1 MTHIAPVVARPS
13 AAGRHLP
20 ELRAE
25 VVPAAAGIC
34 GGVGW
39 REPAVQNA
47 RVGGNHPFCPSGI
60 RRADTTMKRTIAIVT
75 LAVVGL
81 ITAGPAI
88 AQQRPQSP
96 VGLRGQR
103 QAQPQGKRQ
112 APPTRPMYQRRDTW
126 YEFLLKQFNPS
137 NFDYGAWIEQRRQ
150 VFLDASVR
158 NPYFKYSLGTTIALL
173 IMAMLYTKQWID
185 HRRAM
190 WITAEMMTDLY
201 NHDLYSRD
209 VAEKAIQKYN
219 QHIERCN
226 RAIEAA
232 QHGSALP
239 AATTDTDQLNAQLQK
254 TAGELNVASTENA
267 ALQEQLTQKSN
278 VIVELSLRADALL
291 KKNGGNLASSQ
302 PIDLSG
308 AEPKLIKLIN
318 DLQEQL
324 VVERKKNRQLKG
336 A

>member
-1 MTHIAPVVARPS
+1 
-13 AAGRHLP
+13 
-20 ELRAE
+20 
-25 VVPAAAGIC
+25 
-34 GGVGW
+34 
-39 REPAVQNA
+39 
-47 RVGGNHPFCPSGI
+47 
-60 RRADTTMKRTIAIVT
+60 MKRTIAIVT
-75 LAVVGL
+75 LAVIGL
-81 ITAGPAI
+81 MTAGPAI

-96 VGLRGQR
+96 VALRGQR
-103 QAQPQGKRQ
+103 QAKPQGQRQ
-112 APPTRPMYQRRDTW
+112 APPARPMYQRRDTW

-137 NFDYGAWIEQRRQ
+137 NFDYGAWLEERRQ
-150 VFLDASVR
+150 VLLDASVR

-173 IMAMLYTKQWID
+173 VMAMLYTKQWID

-226 RAIEAA
+226 RAIEAS

-239 AATTDTDQLNAQLQK
+239 AATADTDQLNAQLQK
-254 TAGELNVASTENA
+254 TAGELNQASTENA

-291 KKNGGNLASSQ
+291 KKNGGNLASAQ

-308 AEPKLIKLIN
+308 ADPNLIKHIN

-324 VVERKKNRQLKG
+324 VVERKKNWKLKG
-336 A
+336 T

>member
-1 MTHIAPVVARPS
+1 
-13 AAGRHLP
+13 
-20 ELRAE
+20 
-25 VVPAAAGIC
+25 
-34 GGVGW
+34 
-39 REPAVQNA
+39 
-47 RVGGNHPFCPSGI
+47 
-60 RRADTTMKRTIAIVT
+60 MKRTIAVVT
-75 LAVVGL
+75 LAVVEL
-81 ITAGPAI
+81 MTAGPAI

-96 VGLRGQR
+96 VALRGQR
-103 QAQPQGKRQ
+103 QA
-112 APPTRPMYQRRDTW
+112 PPARPMYQRRDTW

-137 NFDYGAWIEQRRQ
+137 NFDYGAWIEERRQ

-158 NPYFKYSLGTTIALL
+158 NPYFKYSSGVTLALML
-173 IMAMLYTKQWID
+173 MAVICAKQWID

-190 WITAEMMTDLY
+190 WITAEMMADLY
-201 NHDLYSRD
+201 NHDLYSRE

-232 QHGSALP
+232 QHGSTLP
-239 AATTDTDQLNAQLQK
+239 VATADADQLNAQLQK
-254 TAGELNVASTENA
+254 TAGELNVANTDNA

-278 VIVELSLRADALL
+278 VIVELSLRVDALL
-291 KKNGGNLASSQ
+291 KKSGGNLASSQ
-302 PIDLSG
+302 PIDLGG

>member
-1 MTHIAPVVARPS
+1 
-13 AAGRHLP
+13 
-20 ELRAE
+20 
-25 VVPAAAGIC
+25 
-34 GGVGW
+34 
-39 REPAVQNA
+39 
-47 RVGGNHPFCPSGI
+47 
-60 RRADTTMKRTIAIVT
+60 MKRTIAIVT

-81 ITAGPAI
+81 MTAGPAN

-96 VGLRGQR
+96 VALRGQR
-103 QAQPQGKRQ
+103 QAQPQAQRQ
-112 APPTRPMYQRRDTW
+112 APPARPMYQRRDTW

-137 NFDYGAWIEQRRQ
+137 NFDYGAWIEERRQ

-173 IMAMLYTKQWID
+173 IMAVLYTKQWID

-239 AATTDTDQLNAQLQK
+239 VATADADLLNAQLQK

-291 KKNGGNLASSQ
+291 KKNGGNLASLQ

-308 AEPKLIKLIN
+308 ADPNLIKHIN